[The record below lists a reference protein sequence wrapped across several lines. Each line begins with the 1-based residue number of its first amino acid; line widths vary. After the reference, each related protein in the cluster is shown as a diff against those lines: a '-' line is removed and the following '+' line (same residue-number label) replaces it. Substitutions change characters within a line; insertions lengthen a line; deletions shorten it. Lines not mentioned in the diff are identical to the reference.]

1 MQKDHENE
9 DASHFVAVNLDRQEY
24 IDSRNLDT
32 TEHAITIF
40 ASDVLVYLL
49 QGGEVRDEDDA
60 RSRNEYSNLG
70 QWAADPVITVSD
82 DESPDVYQKVRS
94 GAEYEEISGEIA
106 DEVATLFD
114 RALDS

>member
-1 MQKDHENE
+1 
-9 DASHFVAVNLDRQEY
+9 
-24 IDSRNLDT
+24 
-32 TEHAITIF
+32 
-40 ASDVLVYLL
+40 
-49 QGGEVRDEDDA
+49 
-60 RSRNEYSNLG
+60 
-70 QWAADPVITVSD
+70 VITVSD